1 MRAQGRLTAGRRGEW
16 PFWIGAWRALDLT
29 EAFEFE
35 FCRTIGQLVGRP
47 PARSVAPGSLLGGL
61 CMFDHKSSP
70 VLAAAVAGGL
80 LGFSACLGVAYAADV
95 KPAVIYDL
103 GGKFDKSF
111 NEGVYNG
118 ALKFKKETGIN
129 FRDLEIQNDAQ
140 REQVLRKFAKDGFSP
155 IMTVGFAWATALG
168 KVADEFPKT
177 EFGIIDSVVDKPNV
191 QSIVFKENESSFIV
205 GVIAAK
211 TSKTGKVGFVGGMD
225 IPLISKFECGY
236 QQGVKYA
243 SDGKDEVFANMTGTT
258 PAAWNDPV
266 KGGELA
272 KSQMDRGADI
282 VYAAAGATGQGV
294 LKAAADAG
302 KLGIGVDSDQDN
314 LFPGKVLTS
323 ALKHVDVAT
332 YKMFM
337 DAKNGTW
344 KAGVRTLGLKDGG
357 VDYSSD
363 QWNKDI
369 LTPEA
374 KAAAEAAKAD
384 IISGK
389 IEVHDYMTDNKCPA

>member
-1 MRAQGRLTAGRRGEW
+1 MFGRITLVTSA
-16 PFWIGAWRALDLT
+16 
-29 EAFEFE
+29 AF
-35 FCRTIGQLVGRP
+35 
-47 PARSVAPGSLLGGL
+47 AGSLLA
-61 CMFDHKSSP
+61 S
-70 VLAAAVAGGL
+70 VT
-80 LGFSACLGVAYAADV
+80 AYAADTI
-95 KPAVIYDL
+95 KPAVLYDL

-111 NEGVYNG
+111 NEGVFNG
-118 ALKFKKETGIN
+118 ATKFKKETGID
-129 FRDLEIQNDAQ
+129 FRDLEIQNESQ

-155 IMTVGFAWATALG
+155 IMTVGFAWETALT
-168 KVADEFPKT
+168 KIAPEYPKT
-177 EFGIIDSVVDKPNV
+177 KFGIIDDVVDLPNV
-191 QSIVFKENESSFIV
+191 QSIVFKEQEGSFVV
-205 GVIAAK
+205 GVIAAD

-236 QQGVKYA
+236 AQGVKYA

-302 KLGIGVDSDQDN
+302 KFGIGVDSNQN
-314 LFPGKVLTS
+314 GLFPGKILTS
-323 ALKHVDVAT
+323 MLKHVDVAT
-332 YKMFM
+332 YTSFM

-344 KAGVRTLGLKDGG
+344 KPGILDLGLKEGG
-357 VDYSSD
+357 VDYAVD
-363 QWNKDI
+363 DNNKAI
-369 LTPEA
+369 LSAEVRA
-374 KAAAEAAKAD
+374 KADQAKAD

-389 IEVHDYMTDNKCPA
+389 IQVHDYMSDNKCPM